1 MTRHAMTLIEVLLA
15 LALLSALTVA
25 SVSWTT
31 SAVRAAALHGSRASW
46 ETGAGHVLD
55 LIEGMLLVE
64 DHRLR
69 RNGHDRW
76 RIATENRDLLL
87 RSRTVV
93 VADGRTGV
101 STTARLSLRDRVLT
115 IEYLDET
122 DAVLS
127 VRPLLGEL
135 GLFVAEFQ
143 ELDTREY
150 VMTVRLTHENG
161 RDLAR
166 AWRLRREDVR

>member
-1 MTRHAMTLIEVLLA
+1 MTRHAMTLVEVLLA

-31 SAVRAAALHGSRASW
+31 SAVRASALHGSRASW
-46 ETGAGHVLD
+46 EAGAAHVLD
-55 LIEGMLLVE
+55 LLDGMLLAE

-76 RIATENRDLLL
+76 RIATENGDLLL
-87 RSRTVV
+87 RTRTVV
-93 VADGRTGV
+93 VADGLTEV

-115 IEYLDET
+115 IEYLDEA
-122 DAVLS
+122 DAVLT

-135 GLFVAEFQ
+135 GSFAT
-143 ELDTREY
+143 ELEELETREY

-161 RDLAR
+161 RVVSR
-166 AWRLRREDVR
+166 VWRLRREDVR